1 MRVGSGDERTFRK
14 ELVTGTVSSD
24 PILRSDGGRLPLTQA
39 RKIWE
44 EFPRKPEAD
53 QRESSGSQESFKF
66 GAGLGG
72 GGKKGC
78 RWGRS
83 LQMRPGG
90 PMLVKG
96 QQELLGT
103 YAWKYRTST
112 REWGKVGV
120 RTQQTLKNCQA
131 GVQGY

>member
-24 PILRSDGGRLPLTQA
+24 PILRSNGGWLPLTQG

-44 EFPRKPEAD
+44 EFPGKPEAD
-53 QRESSGSQESFKF
+53 QRESGGSQESFKF

-90 PMLVKG
+90 PTPVKG
-96 QQELLGT
+96 QQEPLGT

-120 RTQQTLKNCQA
+120 RTQQMLKNC
-131 GVQGY
+131 